1 MNILREIQKAIEKY
15 EILLQEYQ
23 EEAKKGKN
31 DFIKDVETISEALNS
46 YIDETAKESQ
56 IWCDTSVAVFE
67 EKDNNF
73 CLKIKKK
80 VDMMIVN
87 YYLNKLSAELSKA
100 GLLQKRLLKIK
111 QRFVQYQYFIS

>member
-1 MNILREIQKAIEKY
+1 MNILRGFRKVIEKY
-15 EILLQEYQ
+15 EILLQKYE
-23 EEAKKGKN
+23 EEAKRGKN
-31 DFIKDVETISEALNS
+31 DFIKDVEAITEALNS
-46 YIDETAKESQ
+46 YIDETDKEFQ

-67 EKDNNF
+67 EKDNNL

-80 VDMMIVN
+80 VDMVIVN
-87 YYLNKLSAELSKA
+87 YHLNKLSAKLSKA

>member
-1 MNILREIQKAIEKY
+1 MNILREFRKVIEKY
-15 EILLQEYQ
+15 EILLQKYE

-31 DFIKDVETISEALNS
+31 DFIKDVEAISESLNS
-46 YIDETAKESQ
+46 YIDETTKEFQ

-67 EKDNNF
+67 EKDNNL

-80 VDMMIVN
+80 VDMVIVN
-87 YYLNKLSAELSKA
+87 YYLNKLSAKLSKA
-100 GLLQKRLLKIK
+100 GLLQKRLLKIR